1 MINSKELLISALNDF
16 NSGELLKSKDKCHQL
31 LKNNTLDFDAIHLL
45 GVIEYKNKRLN
56 ESIRLLSNAIKLQPQ
71 NTQARFNLAKA
82 FREVKKF
89 DEAIKNYKIVC
100 IAHKNDPQPYIE
112 IGLSYSRSHHY
123 KNAILAFEKAIEL
136 GSNNPDLLCEL
147 GIAQTLSGYL
157 KKAKNTFTKLLENN
171 KNHIL
176 SWMNLAIVFEHYGDF
191 DEAILIYNKLLTDN
205 KNLHEASKRK
215 SLALLTKGDL
225 KEGWF
230 NYGFRYLWPNNKT
243 LHDIIDKPYWKGESL
258 EKNKILV
265 WTEQGLGD
273 EILFGTIIYD
283 LVSRNPNVTIACSS
297 RLLKIFKK
305 SFPHNEIINK
315 DNGDI
320 KPELIKNIKYQ
331 GSLTDIA
338 KIYRPDFQS
347 FKNNGIYL
355 KNDINRTNELKIK
368 YLNGKKIPIIGISW
382 RSANISAEIQKSIPL
397 VEWEKILTEIPAKL
411 ISLQYGDT
419 KKELENFRNKTDI
432 NIYNDPNINTKYDLT
447 EFANQVAAMD
457 LIISISNT
465 TVHTAGALGIPTWAI
480 IAKGTGRP
488 WYWFA
493 KEEKCLWYKSV
504 KIYNQKNSGDWLH
517 PFIMIKK
524 DLKEWVTN
532 WKR

>member
-1 MINSKELLISALNDF
+1 
-16 NSGELLKSKDKCHQL
+16 
-31 LKNNTLDFDAIHLL
+31 
-45 GVIEYKNKRLN
+45 
-56 ESIRLLSNAIKLQPQ
+56 
-71 NTQARFNLAKA
+71 
-82 FREVKKF
+82 
-89 DEAIKNYKIVC
+89 
-100 IAHKNDPQPYIE
+100 
-112 IGLSYSRSHHY
+112 
-123 KNAILAFEKAIEL
+123 
-136 GSNNPDLLCEL
+136 
-147 GIAQTLSGYL
+147 
-157 KKAKNTFTKLLENN
+157 
-171 KNHIL
+171 
-176 SWMNLAIVFEHYGDF
+176 
-191 DEAILIYNKLLTDN
+191 
-205 KNLHEASKRK
+205 
-215 SLALLTKGDL
+215 
-225 KEGWF
+225 
-230 NYGFRYLWPNNKT
+230 GFRYLWPNNKT

-465 TVHTAGALGIPTWAI
+465 T
-480 IAKGTGRP
+480 
-488 WYWFA
+488 
-493 KEEKCLWYKSV
+493 
-504 KIYNQKNSGDWLH
+504 
-517 PFIMIKK
+517 
-524 DLKEWVTN
+524 
-532 WKR
+532 